1 MEYNGITASTG
12 IQQIFQRIYQQ
23 ADLDRSNAL
32 SSSEFANLTEKIA
45 GLSGGEMPGGLSET
59 LFNQFDKNQNGDLT
73 WNEMRG
79 QHGHKV
85 GQYAEPEEAEELAV
99 STVQQMLRQAFE
111 KIDEENKPGL
121 HLREF
126 SSVTKA
132 DHKEPD
138 RFAPENGNLPFSR
151 VDQNGDGKLTR
162 DEILARQE
170 TERQETERQETL
182 ARLNGGLSPDIL
194 RSLLGVEE
202 G

>member
-1 MEYNGITASTG
+1 LQDNGITASTG

-23 ADLDRSNAL
+23 ADLDQSNGL

-45 GLSGGEMPGGLSET
+45 GLGGGESPGGLSAT
-59 LFNQFDKNQNGDLT
+59 LFNHFDKNQDGELT
-73 WNEMRG
+73 WNEMRN
-79 QHGHKV
+79 QHGYSV
-85 GQYAEPEEAEELAV
+85 GQYAAPEEAEELAV
-99 STVQQMLRQAFE
+99 TTVQQMLRQAFE

-126 SSVTKA
+126 ASVTKA
-132 DHKEPD
+132 DDKEPD
-138 RFAPENGNLPFSR
+138 RFAPEDGNVPFSR
-151 VDQNGDGKLTR
+151 VDRNGDGKLTR

-170 TERQETERQETL
+170 AERQETL

-194 RSLLGVEE
+194 RSLLGIEE